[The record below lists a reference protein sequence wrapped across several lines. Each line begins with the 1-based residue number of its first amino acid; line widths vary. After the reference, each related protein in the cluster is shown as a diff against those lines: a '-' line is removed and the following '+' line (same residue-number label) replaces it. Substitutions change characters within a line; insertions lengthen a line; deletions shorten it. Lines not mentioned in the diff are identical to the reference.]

1 MRRFTILLVLAALL
15 ALSLAMV
22 SQSGAKRGHKGHKVS
37 ASLGVGSGHGLTS
50 SQLEKAGWFC
60 LPVGELG
67 VHCAPPGSL
76 PFPPS
81 KSTVQLLYF
90 NVEGTQFVG
99 TETLIRKTAYH
110 GQPCPTDPLE
120 PGDEWVD
127 LTFLGLP
134 DWLGCHR
141 N

>member
-1 MRRFTILLVLAALL
+1 MRRFTILVVVGALL

-22 SQSGAKRGHKGHKVS
+22 SQSSAKQGH
-37 ASLGVGSGHGLTS
+37 HGLTS
-50 SQLEKAGWFC
+50 SQLANHGWTC
-60 LPVGELG
+60 LDVGPLG
-67 VHCAPPGSL
+67 VHCAPPGKE
-76 PFPPS
+76 FPP
-81 KSTVQLLYF
+81 TATTTGPIQLLYF
-90 NVEGTQFVG
+90 NVAGDQFQG
-99 TETLIRKTAYH
+99 TETMIRKTAYH

-127 LTFLGLP
+127 LGFLGLP